1 MNRPD
6 WVNPCW
12 DVAWLTTCYLSSNQN
27 GDGNVNVK
35 APLGLIVLLAV
46 AVGYLLGTEA
56 GREQRD
62 RLLDRVR
69 REGASDELIEDL
81 DAAVEG

>member
-1 MNRPD
+1 MK
-6 WVNPCW
+6 
-12 DVAWLTTCYLSSNQN
+12 
-27 GDGNVNVK
+27 VK
-35 APLGLIVLLAV
+35 APLGLIVLLAL

-62 RLLDRVR
+62 RLLARIR
-69 REGASDELIEDL
+69 REDALDELIEDS

>member
-1 MNRPD
+1 M
-6 WVNPCW
+6 
-12 DVAWLTTCYLSSNQN
+12 
-27 GDGNVNVK
+27 NVK
-35 APLGLIVLLAV
+35 APLGLIVLLAA

-69 REGASDELIEDL
+69 REGAPDELIEDP

>member
-1 MNRPD
+1 M
-6 WVNPCW
+6 
-12 DVAWLTTCYLSSNQN
+12 
-27 GDGNVNVK
+27 NVK
-35 APLGLIVLLAV
+35 APLGLILLLAA

-62 RLLDRVR
+62 RMLARARRDEALD
-69 REGASDELIEDL
+69 EMIEDP